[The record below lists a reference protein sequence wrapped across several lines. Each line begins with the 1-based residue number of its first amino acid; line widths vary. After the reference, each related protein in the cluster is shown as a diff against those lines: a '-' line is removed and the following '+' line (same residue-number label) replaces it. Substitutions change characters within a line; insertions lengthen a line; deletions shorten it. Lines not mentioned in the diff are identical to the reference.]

1 MSPRGEKADM
11 TIESLQALI
20 QNYGYIALFIGTFLE
35 GETILLL
42 AGFAAHS
49 DKFQLELPYVILTA
63 FAGSLCGDQLAFYIG
78 RYFGAKLIN
87 RSEKWRARIERV
99 HKMLEKYH
107 EILILTFRFFYG
119 LRNLTP
125 FTLGST
131 PISGLKFFILN
142 VIGAFVWAVVF
153 GYVGYL
159 FGGLLENVLAKIVS
173 NVHHV
178 QFIIL
183 GVVALIAFFFWIKK
197 LYKK

>member
-1 MSPRGEKADM
+1 VKDGNTDM
-11 TIESLQALI
+11 TIEYLQGLI
-20 QNYGYIALFIGTFLE
+20 QHYGYIALFIGTFLE

-42 AGFAAHS
+42 AGFLAHT

-63 FAGSLCGDQLAFYIG
+63 FAGSLAGDQLAFYVG
-78 RYFGAKLIN
+78 RFFGAKLIN
-87 RSEKWRARIERV
+87 RSEKWRSRIERV

-107 EILILTFRFFYG
+107 EVLILSFRFFYG

-131 PISGLKFFILN
+131 PISGLKFFTLN
-142 VIGAFVWAVVF
+142 LIGAFVWAVVF
-153 GYVGYL
+153 GCVGYV
-159 FGGLLENVLAKIVS
+159 FGGLLENVLAKIMD

-183 GVVALIAFFFWIKK
+183 GIVALIAFFFWIKK
-197 LYKK
+197 LYRK